1 MLNINNTENQEY
13 TAVFEAKNI
22 QLECI
27 SHAKTSLLCAILNI
41 KLKASQLGW

>member
-1 MLNINNTENQEY
+1 MLNINNIKKLEY
-13 TAVFEAKNI
+13 TAVFESKNI

-41 KLKASQLGW
+41 KLKALQLSW